1 MLTASFL
8 PRFARPGLAVLALML
23 SAWVA
28 APAAAAPGAPAG
40 ARTAPAAAAGQQT
53 PAALYHNYCSV
64 CHGDQGDGNSRAK
77 NSLRPAPRDFTS
89 FQSAQELTRERMLS
103 AVKNGVPNTAM
114 VGWKAQL
121 TEHEIAKVVD
131 YIRDTFM
138 RPSVAQDASRG
149 RQIYAR
155 VCSVCHGDQGKG
167 SMWASA
173 NLNPAPRDFSSQGA
187 KDELTRDRMLS
198 AVANGRPN
206 TAMQGYSTKF
216 SREDQEAVVDYIRG
230 AFMRIPEANA
240 GISGTHARGAPA
252 PDKGAKGKADEHAGH
267 GGGDAND
274 HAAHGHG
281 SGGGKDG
288 KVDMKAGFKDG
299 LKGNF
304 AAGKKFYDNNCATC
318 HGVKGD
324 GQGPRAYFINPKPA
338 VFISPASRASFNRP
352 TIFDATATG
361 RRGSE
366 MPAWDKVLSKQEIA
380 DVAEYVFRSFIQ
392 PGAAG
397 TKVAAKAAAK
407 GKDEHAGH
415 EHHQHGK

>member
-1 MLTASFL
+1 MLTASFS
-8 PRFARPGLAVLALML
+8 PRSARRWLAAILTFVLAWLGG
-23 SAWVA
+23 AAVA
-28 APAAAAPGAPAG
+28 AERAPA
-40 ARTAPAAAAGQQT
+40 TAQQT

-77 NSLRPAPRDFTS
+77 GSLKPAPRDFTTS
-89 FQSAQELTRERMLS
+89 QAAQELTRERMVS

-114 VGWKAQL
+114 VGWKQQL
-121 TEHEIAKVVD
+121 TEQEIAKVVD

-138 RPSVAQDASRG
+138 RPSIAADSSRG

-155 VCSVCHGDQGKG
+155 VCSVCHGDRGNG

-173 NLNPAPRDFSSQGA
+173 NLNPAPRDFSSPGA
-187 KDELTRDRMLS
+187 KQDLTRDRMIA

-206 TAMQGYSTKF
+206 TAMQGYSSKF
-216 SREDQEAVVDYIRG
+216 SRQDIEAVVDYVRG
-230 AFMRIPEANA
+230 AFMRIPETNA
-240 GISGTHARGAPA
+240 GISGTHARGVPA
-252 PDKGAKGKADEHAGH
+252 DDKGKGKGKAKEDEHAHHNHGDQ
-267 GGGDAND
+267 GGGSAAD

-281 SGGGKDG
+281 TGAVDKDG
-288 KVDMKAGFKDG
+288 KVDMKASFAGG

-304 AAGKKFYDNNCATC
+304 AAGKKFYNDNCATC

-380 DVAEYVFRSFIQ
+380 DVSEYVFQAFIR
-392 PGAAG
+392 PG
-397 TKVAAKAAAK
+397 KNVAKK
-407 GKDEHAGH
+407 
-415 EHHQHGK
+415 

>member
-1 MLTASFL
+1 MLTALISS
-8 PRFARPGLAVLALML
+8 RSA
-23 SAWVA
+23 SAWLQAGLVLLGAWLGGTAFA
-28 APAAAAPGAPAG
+28 AERAPG
-40 ARTAPAAAAGQQT
+40 TAQQT

-77 NSLRPAPRDFTS
+77 GSLKPAPRDFTS
-89 FQSAQELTRERMLS
+89 AQAAQELSRDRMLS
-103 AVKNGVPNTAM
+103 AVKNGIPNTAM

-121 TEHEIAKVVD
+121 TEAEIAKVVD

-138 RPSVAQDASRG
+138 RPSVAADASRG

-155 VCSVCHGDQGKG
+155 VCSVCHGDRGNG

-173 NLNPAPRDFSSQGA
+173 NLNPAPRDFSSPTA
-187 KDELTRDRMLS
+187 KEELTRDRMIT

-216 SREDQEAVVDYIRG
+216 SRAEVEAVVDYIRG

-252 PDKGAKGKADEHAGH
+252 PDTKGRKGGKDEHAHHEH
-267 GGGDAND
+267 GGGSAAD

-281 SGGGKDG
+281 SVGADG
-288 KVDMKAGFKDG
+288 KVDMNAPFAGG

-304 AAGKKFYDNNCATC
+304 AAGQKFYDGNCATC

-352 TIFDATATG
+352 TLFDATATG

-366 MPAWDKVLSKQEIA
+366 MPAWDKVLTKQEIA
-380 DVAEYVFRSFIQ
+380 DVSEYVFRTFIR
-392 PGAAG
+392 PAAGG
-397 TKVAAKAAAK
+397 TKVAKKVARKA
-407 GKDEHAGH
+407 DDHAGH
-415 EHHQHGK
+415 EHHNHGK